1 MNYLERFLKKN
12 ASNILTF
19 TSSLGFIG
27 TVILAVKAT
36 PKALKLI
43 EEAEYKKYN
52 NKIIEID
59 KDSSNEEFSIF
70 YYPEKEKL
78 TIFEVVKTTW
88 KEYLPS
94 ILLGSS
100 TILCIFGSN
109 YLNKQYQ
116 KNLISAYSILNN
128 SYLQFKENTRK
139 LYGDNADKNI
149 SKELLK
155 DVKIDDTINDNEP
168 LFFDCISMRYF
179 NSTIKNIR
187 NAEKLFNEH
196 LSKNGYATLNELYEL
211 IGIPVVKYG
220 YDIGWSTY
228 LNDQIYSY
236 EGIKID
242 LDLAELDD
250 ELNCWVMNIECEPTA
265 NFI

>member
-27 TVILAVKAT
+27 TIILAVKAT
-36 PKALKLI
+36 PKALELI
-43 EEAEYKKYN
+43 EEAENVETKVISIGGTEYESTLKRELTLKT
-52 NKIIEID
+52 KI
-59 KDSSNEEFSIF
+59 K
-70 YYPEKEKL
+70 
-78 TIFEVVKTTW
+78 VAW
-88 KEYLPS
+88 KPYIPS
-94 ILLGSS
+94 FFMGVS
-100 TILCIFGSN
+100 TLLCIFGSN

-116 KNLISAYSILNN
+116 KNLISAYSVLNN

-155 DVKIDDTINDNEP
+155 DVKIDNTINDNES

-179 NSTIKNIR
+179 NSTIENIK

>member
-1 MNYLERFLKKN
+1 
-12 ASNILTF
+12 
-19 TSSLGFIG
+19 
-27 TVILAVKAT
+27 
-36 PKALKLI
+36 
-43 EEAEYKKYN
+43 
-52 NKIIEID
+52 
-59 KDSSNEEFSIF
+59 
-70 YYPEKEKL
+70 
-78 TIFEVVKTTW
+78 
-88 KEYLPS
+88 
-94 ILLGSS
+94 
-100 TILCIFGSN
+100 
-109 YLNKQYQ
+109 
-116 KNLISAYSILNN
+116 
-128 SYLQFKENTRK
+128 
-139 LYGDNADKNI
+139 
-149 SKELLK
+149 
-155 DVKIDDTINDNEP
+155 
-168 LFFDCISMRYF
+168 MRYF
-179 NSTIKNIR
+179 NSTIENIK